1 MHIASHSTLTASPV
15 VLDQLLDQLATSDTF
30 RSAMLADPVQA
41 LSGLGISADP
51 RQIPAS
57 RSLPSKQVLLANREL
72 IKSKLAGTE
81 DLLYF
86 LLDGK
91 G

>member
-1 MHIASHSTLTASPV
+1 MHIASHSPVAASPV
-15 VLDQLLDQLATSDTF
+15 VLDQLLDQLAHSDTF
-30 RSAMLADPVQA
+30 RNQMLADPVQA
-41 LSGLGISADP
+41 LSGLGISAGP
-51 RQIPAS
+51 RQIPAH

-72 IKSKLAGTE
+72 IKAKLGGTE